1 MATQSL
7 VIILFSAAVL
17 SGVAACVYFLFRKE
31 NPALLVLVV
40 EKIGV
45 APDSSH
51 LKKEWVPLKSLEKT
65 LEHLIKKNFSFISL
79 ADLKNKKKLPVKPVL
94 LCFMGGYQTVYTQA
108 LPLLKK
114 HNLKACL
121 FLSPRFVDGYNEC
134 QSPDEEPWQNMLT
147 AKQLKYLQT
156 SKLFSF
162 GAMGLNRKDLSL
174 LPTEETLFELT
185 ESAFRLKKLFKL
197 SIDGFAWNCGLKK
210 HEEKLTN
217 LCQKLEKLPFITF
230 QKGINSPK
238 ERQILRSIHL
248 GKNLTFA
255 ALQIFKQR

>member
-121 FLSPRFVDGYNEC
+121 FSLR
-134 QSPDEEPWQNMLT
+134 
-147 AKQLKYLQT
+147 
-156 SKLFSF
+156 
-162 GAMGLNRKDLSL
+162 GL
-174 LPTEETLFELT
+174 
-185 ESAFRLKKLFKL
+185 
-197 SIDGFAWNCGLKK
+197 
-210 HEEKLTN
+210 
-217 LCQKLEKLPFITF
+217 
-230 QKGINSPK
+230 
-238 ERQILRSIHL
+238 
-248 GKNLTFA
+248 
-255 ALQIFKQR
+255 